1 MKRIALAVLLVAAA
15 VHAGAVGPIY
25 RCGSEYTQDPC
36 PGGKLV
42 DVSDP
47 RSAAQRAEAARVT
60 AAERRRVAELA
71 RERKANEA
79 TEKAS
84 GAKAAGSAAKQGK
97 AKEKRTKATR
107 IVPLKAVPAS

>member
-1 MKRIALAVLLVAAA
+1 MKRIVLAVLLGCAA
-15 VHAGAVGPIY
+15 VHAGATSPIY

-42 DVSDP
+42 DVADP

-71 RERKANEA
+71 RARKAA
-79 TEKAS
+79 EKAS
-84 GAKAAGSAAKQGK
+84 AVKAAGSGGEPGK

-107 IVPLKAVPAS
+107 IVPLKPASF